1 LVVAGIANI
10 FAVGFSSEEL
20 NMLGKTLLACA
31 MLTLGSGFSHT
42 VAASLAATQEFPADA
57 CHEIA
62 AGGTPASGGASYGE
76 EGKFALVIGNA
87 AYSGGIPPL
96 RNPANDASAVTDV
109 LQKLNFT
116 VFLALDARGATI
128 RDCVARMRAALSG
141 DDIALVYYSG
151 HGIQID
157 DRNYMVATD
166 ATAGGALSDAFV
178 YIDEIIDGMKEKST
192 SILVFLDA
200 CRNNP
205 FAGEGNQGLSVSTG
219 RGLDRGL
226 AKVTPDTSGARKEA
240 RGIFVAYSTSPNATA
255 TDGEGDLSPFTAAFV
270 KAVKT
275 PGFSVQRALSEVSR
289 SVGEAT
295 DWSQTPWI
303 KSSLTAEILL
313 NGVLTRDEALSVSQN
328 HAAASKRLLA
338 TGDVQGAIVEAFRGL
353 PQQIDETTATQ
364 YPSAYQALT
373 AAARSSS
380 VVLPVPADNIH
391 VVIVNADGSR
401 AVVASV
407 DREYRGTGKGTLE
420 IWDTAAKKVIGALG
434 DVGTAVPSAK
444 FSADGSRVA
453 AYLGKGITKVSDAI
467 TGQTVATITLSAD
480 NLGPAHGAFNP
491 PILVFSQ
498 DGSVL
503 VTTLHK
509 KGMALVQGWDVAS
522 GAKRFEFDLGSRCND
537 LVKIADWALDRG
549 FAVLNADG
557 ASLSFVCT
565 NNSPK
570 IRKAIVVG
578 QWSLSQN
585 SLIGSGVLPVEDE
598 IYPMGFGFSP
608 DGTRIT
614 VQELDNGGS
623 YQIIVLD
630 TQTGQKIGTVTKGL
644 YSSFSPAGDLYSVVH
659 EGGAMIFSAK
669 NGDRVNEIAD
679 YAYTVPAAFRRF
691 GEKFADY
698 ILLDNDMSTL
708 THDVWWRPPG
718 GLTVA
723 EAARSR
729 LTAGQKAEA
738 NAGALAYNE
747 IP

>member
-1 LVVAGIANI
+1 MLVK
-10 FAVGFSSEEL
+10 S
-20 NMLGKTLLACA
+20 LLACA
-31 MLTLGSGFSHT
+31 VLALGSVFSQT
-42 VAASLAATQEFPADA
+42 FAGAWAATQEVPTDT

-62 AGGTPASGGASYGE
+62 AADAAVPSDAIQSKA
-76 EGKFALVIGNA
+76 GKFALVIGNA

-96 RNPANDASAVTDV
+96 RNPAHDAAAVSDV
-109 LQKLNFT
+109 LRKLNFT
-116 VFLALDARGATI
+116 IFLALDARGATI
-128 RDCVARMRAALSG
+128 RDCVARMQAALLG
-141 DDIALVYYSG
+141 DDIALIYYSG

-157 DRNYMVATD
+157 DRNYLVATD
-166 ATAGGALSDAFV
+166 AKAGGGLSDAFV
-178 YIDEIIDGMKEKST
+178 YIDDIIDGVKEKSAST
-192 SILVFLDA
+192 LVFLDA

-226 AKVTPDTSGARKEA
+226 AKVNPGMSGARKEA

-255 TDGEGDLSPFTAAFV
+255 TDGEGDLSPFTAAFI

-295 DWSQTPWI
+295 GWSQTPWI

-313 NGVLTRDEALSVSQN
+313 NGVLTLEEAIAVSQN

-338 TGDVQGAIVEAFRGL
+338 AGNIQGAIIEAFRGL
-353 PQQIDETTATQ
+353 PQRIDETTAIQ

-380 VVLPVPADNIH
+380 IVLPVPANNIH
-391 VVIVNADGSR
+391 VVIVNASGSR

-434 DVGTAVPSAK
+434 DLGTAVPSAK

-453 AYLGKGITKVSDAI
+453 AYLGEGIIKVSDAI
-467 TGQTVATITLSAD
+467 TGETAATITLSAK
-480 NLGPAHGAFNP
+480 NLGPAYGGLKP

-498 DGSVL
+498 DGAVL
-503 VTTLHK
+503 VGTLHK
-509 KGMALVQGWDVAS
+509 KGVALVQGWDVAS
-522 GAKRFEFDLGSRCND
+522 GAKRFEFDLGSRCNG
-537 LVKIADWALDRG
+537 LVKIAGWSLDRG

-565 NNSPK
+565 NNSPQ
-570 IRKAIVVG
+570 IGKAIVVG
-578 QWSLSQN
+578 RWSLSQN
-585 SLIGSGVLPVEDE
+585 AMIGSGVLPVADE
-598 IYPMGFGFSP
+598 IYPIGFGFSP
-608 DGTRIT
+608 DGTRMT

-623 YQIIVLD
+623 YQITVLD
-630 TQTGQKIGTVTKGL
+630 TQTGQKIGDVTKGL
-644 YSSFSPAGDLYSVVH
+644 YSSFSPEGDLYSVVH
-659 EGGAMIFSAK
+659 EGGAMIFSAQ
-669 NGDRVNEIAD
+669 NGERVSEITD
-679 YAYTVPAAFRRF
+679 YAYTVPAAFRKF

-718 GLTVA
+718 TLTVA
-723 EAARSR
+723 DAARSR
-729 LTAGQKAEA
+729 LTAEQKAEA
-738 NAGALAYNE
+738 AAGALAYNE

>member
-1 LVVAGIANI
+1 MLVKN
-10 FAVGFSSEEL
+10 
-20 NMLGKTLLACA
+20 LLACA
-31 MLTLGSGFSHT
+31 MLVLGSVFSHT
-42 VAASLAATQEFPADA
+42 CAGALAATLDA
-57 CHEIA
+57 PTDTCHEIA
-62 AGGTPASGGASYGE
+62 AAGTPASDGAIRNKA
-76 EGKFALVIGNA
+76 GKFALVIGNA
-87 AYSGGIPPL
+87 TYSGGISPL
-96 RNPANDASAVTDV
+96 RNPAHDASAVTDV
-109 LQKLNFT
+109 LRKLNFT

-128 RDCVARMRAALSG
+128 RDCVARMQASLLG
-141 DDIALVYYSG
+141 DDIALIYYSG

-157 DRNYMVATD
+157 DRNYLVATD
-166 ATAGGALSDAFV
+166 AKAGGALSDAFV
-178 YIDEIIDGMKEKST
+178 YIDEIIDGMKEKSA

-226 AKVTPDTSGARKEA
+226 AKVNLGTTGARKEA

-295 DWSQTPWI
+295 DWSQTPWV

-313 NGVLTRDEALSVSQN
+313 NGVLTLEEALSVSQN
-328 HAAASKRLLA
+328 HATTSKRLLA

-353 PQQIDETTATQ
+353 PQRIDETTAVQ
-364 YPSAYQALT
+364 YPPAYQALT
-373 AAARSSS
+373 AATRSSS
-380 VVLPVPADNIH
+380 IVLPVPKDNIH
-391 VVIVNADGSR
+391 VVIVNASGSR

-420 IWDTAAKKVIGALG
+420 IWDTAAKKVIGTLG

-453 AYLGKGITKVSDAI
+453 AYLGNGITKVSDAI
-467 TGQTVATITLSAD
+467 TGETIATITLSTD

-498 DGSVL
+498 DGAVL
-503 VTTLHK
+503 VNTLHK

-522 GAKRFEFDLGSRCND
+522 GAKRFEFDLGSRCNE
-537 LVKIADWALDRG
+537 LVKIAGWTLDRG

-570 IRKAIVVG
+570 IGKAIVVG
-578 QWSLSQN
+578 RWSLLQN
-585 SLIGSGVLPVEDE
+585 TMIGSGVLPVADE

-608 DGTRIT
+608 DGTRMT

-623 YQIIVLD
+623 YQIVVLD
-630 TQTGQKIGTVTKGL
+630 TQSGQQIGDVTKGL
-644 YSSFSPAGDLYSVVH
+644 FSSFSPEGDLYSVVH
-659 EGGAMIFSAK
+659 EGGAMIFSAR
-669 NGDRVNEIAD
+669 NGELVNEITD
-679 YAYTVPAAFRRF
+679 YAYTVPAAFRKF

-698 ILLDNDMSTL
+698 ALLDNDMSTL

-718 GLTVA
+718 TLTVA

-729 LTAGQKAEA
+729 LTTEQKAEVD
-738 NAGALAYNE
+738 AGALAYNE